1 MSGLKT
7 LEEHILSIE
16 TMARLCFFYASRW
29 LKGEFAPEK
38 SMSECVSKHTPLL
51 FHGLI
56 HYDMEKWQEIPLC
69 RLIMETA
76 DKLAPLPPD
85 LFEEEMWALCG
96 KEINARAEE
105 TYPDSRGVGTP
116 PSWNCGTLKYDP
128 PRAETPRTCAFHIYN
143 TVSPHSIFE
152 DPEYLILCFKL
163 LMKETEL
170 RYGADTLTTTTWLN
184 DRPRWLAFFPEEWQ
198 QNLSPRDEKRIPGV
212 TVGDWGPIINARGC
226 INPKWEALIRET
238 GHLPYCVRTG
248 FCSYTAM
255 RRHLDELLKGL

>member
-96 KEINARAEE
+96 KEINARADFSPQAKSQILLAPFGAWTSAARLE
-105 TYPDSRGVGTP
+105 GVFSAAKP
-116 PSWNCGTLKYDP
+116 PK
-128 PRAETPRTCAFHIYN
+128 
-143 TVSPHSIFE
+143 
-152 DPEYLILCFKL
+152 
-163 LMKETEL
+163 
-170 RYGADTLTTTTWLN
+170 
-184 DRPRWLAFFPEEWQ
+184 
-198 QNLSPRDEKRIPGV
+198 KRIGF
-212 TVGDWGPIINARGC
+212 
-226 INPKWEALIRET
+226 
-238 GHLPYCVRTG
+238 LPYLCL
-248 FCSYTAM
+248 F
-255 RRHLDELLKGL
+255 